1 MNKIFYCFFFLGLTF
16 PAEFGQYEL
25 IYIGPIIL
33 RLFDIFIMISVLYIL
48 FHIKFYFVEGNN
60 LSNPLFQLI
69 LLYFFWG
76 IFSGVFFGAL
86 SFGYRSFGEA
96 RINTWSVLIFFLIIL
111 IINSKY
117 DLLKLVK
124 LVFVSQIILMTIAL
138 AKTITSS
145 DDLERIMNSAEAFS
159 LYAIVISVLFVLSTQ
174 LYNEKKLKVFVGI
187 ASIFLVISGQKTIW
201 MLFVFGLLM
210 YLFIE
215 KKFIA
220 FYKLIPALIL
230 VGFITYIVV
239 SKVSNLQTVLE
250 YQYSLLQEGE
260 EGHTIVWRALMWKAS
275 IEKIKQNPILGEGY
289 GGYNEDVIINDKFNV
304 TPIHSAY
311 FDKMVKIGIPG
322 LILFILIM
330 LKFLLES
337 RRFLKASTNTYYNS
351 IMKGCIVIIL
361 SYILFFVTYGET
373 FLFWIVVA
381 VGYKILNEKNNAA
394 FYPLIESYS
403 AKLIRI

>member
-16 PAEFGQYEL
+16 PVEFGQYEL

-96 RINTWSVLIFFLIIL
+96 RTNTWSVLIFFLIIL

-117 DLLKLVK
+117 DILNLVK

-138 AKTITSS
+138 VKTTTAIGF
-145 DDLERIMNSAEAFS
+145 ERIMNSAEAFS
-159 LYAIVISVLFVLSTQ
+159 LYAIVISALFFLSTQ
-174 LYNEKKLKVFVGI
+174 LYNEKKIKVFAGI
-187 ASIFLVISGQKTIW
+187 ASVFLIISAQKTIW
-201 MLFVFGLLM
+201 ILFVFGLLM

-215 KKFIA
+215 KKFIN
-220 FYKLIPALIL
+220 FFKLMPALII
-230 VGFITYIVV
+230 VGFLTYIVV
-239 SKVSNLQTVLE
+239 SKVSNLQTALE

-260 EGHTIVWRALMWKAS
+260 EGHTIVWRVLMWEAS

-289 GGYNEDVIINDKFNV
+289 GGYNEDVIINDKLNV
-304 TPIHSAY
+304 DPIHSAY

-322 LILFILIM
+322 LILFIIIM
-330 LKFLLES
+330 FKYLLES
-337 RRFLKASTNTYYNS
+337 RKFLKASTNTYYNS